1 MPTKQY
7 SACIPNLKKYLIWKP
22 NGKKKSQYYKV
33 KVTVTLK
40 NQSLQTN
47 KVRNKDEIIQG
58 KQQKAVG

>member
-1 MPTKQY
+1 MV
-7 SACIPNLKKYLIWKP
+7 
-22 NGKKKSQYYKV
+22 KKKSQYYKV